1 MELFF
6 DSGATKCDA
15 ILLDDGGR
23 YVRHCTDLGINA
35 TYMRDDEM
43 AQVLERLCS
52 LTGTGGIGR
61 ITFSGAGCGNPDNA
75 ARVGSLLQKLYPAAT
90 IEVISDLLGA
100 CRLLSGGK
108 TALVAILG
116 TGASACLYDGRRI
129 INQAPSLG
137 YLLGDE
143 GSGTHL
149 GKMLIQKYLRDEL
162 PQHLES
168 ALEQTYGIDKKEVL
182 RRLYREPSPNRF
194 LASFARFLGCNRN
207 DAFVRTLLKVA
218 FIEFYQTQIAPLQ
231 PYNIYILHLMG
242 SVAYHF
248 QDFLGEVAQEH
259 GYTLGNVASSP
270 LDFLQK
276 RKFL

>member
-52 LTGTGGIGR
+52 LTGTGGIVR

-90 IEVISDLLGA
+90 IEVVSDLLGA

-116 TGASACLYDGRRI
+116 TGASACLYDGSRI

-162 PQHLES
+162 PQHLER

-207 DAFVRTLLKVA
+207 DAFVCTLLKEA
-218 FIEFYQTQIAPLQ
+218 FIEFYQTQISPIR
-231 PYNIYILHLMG
+231 PYDVSVLHLMG
-242 SVAYHF
+242 SVGFHF
-248 QDFLGEVAQEH
+248 HNEIAEAVRESGIAIGKNAASPAEFLKQ
-259 GYTLGNVASSP
+259 P
-270 LDFLQK
+270 D
-276 RKFL
+276 R

>member
-15 ILLDDGGR
+15 ILLDDDGR

-90 IEVISDLLGA
+90 IEVVSDLLGA

-116 TGASACLYDGRRI
+116 TGASACLYDGSRI

-137 YLLGDE
+137 YMLGDE

-162 PQHLES
+162 PQHLER

-207 DAFVRTLLKVA
+207 DAFVCTLLKEA
-218 FIEFYQTQIAPLQ
+218 FIEFYQTQISPIR
-231 PYNIYILHLMG
+231 PYDVSVLHLMG
-242 SVAYHF
+242 SVGFHF
-248 QDFLGEVAQEH
+248 HNEIAEAVRESVIAIGKNAASPAEFLKQ
-259 GYTLGNVASSP
+259 P
-270 LDFLQK
+270 D
-276 RKFL
+276 R